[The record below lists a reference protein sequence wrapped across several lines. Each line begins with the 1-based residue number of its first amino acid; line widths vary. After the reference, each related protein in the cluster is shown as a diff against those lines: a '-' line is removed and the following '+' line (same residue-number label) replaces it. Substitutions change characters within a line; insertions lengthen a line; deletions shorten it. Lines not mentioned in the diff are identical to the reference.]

1 MIPQLTDLRSRL
13 VSALINPPLTGVV
26 VVLVLLACLRLVDL
40 SADFP
45 VGIIS
50 SPGMAYTDEGWWSR
64 NAIAFIRTGRWYIDD
79 GYNTVFSLPVLP
91 LLQVVWFKIFGVG
104 LTAARSLNV
113 LCLGVI
119 AGLVYAIARR
129 EIKSGLAWI
138 APFIVISSYPMFV
151 YSRIALLEM
160 PMLALILVSLW
171 LAIAADDSPATRL
184 AKVASSAI
192 FFALAVLTKTSAL
205 FALPMLATLV
215 FLQSGRLQF
224 SKRRFQQVAIWLL
237 IFAIPIGLFFGL
249 SSHGNNALS
258 NRYFEDF
265 NVAEKTHKGLIS
277 VFKSPLRVL
286 KYSFELF
293 PLLLICL
300 GISLTTLVR
309 LKKYQSNPVFQIT
322 LLWSLSLLLA
332 FSLSNFA
339 APRYFVIWIVPV
351 ALAIPQAIEHFLNTV
366 SWRKTLFLFIFLL
379 ATIVSLLRIAV
390 YLSTPHFTLVNM
402 TKDIDAI
409 VAADP
414 AHSSVVMG
422 HFADTLAL
430 ASDKNLT
437 AINDQM
443 GFRDL
448 DYRISVLKPGYY
460 VSYGAVKPSIASK
473 LKAYYR
479 LELLK
484 TFDVYQNY
492 DYGVPVFFYRL
503 TLL

>member
-1 MIPQLTDLRSRL
+1 MIPQLTDLRIRL
-13 VSALINPPLTGVV
+13 VSALINPPLAGVV
-26 VVLVLLACLRLVDL
+26 VVLMLLACLRLVDL

-45 VGIIS
+45 VGMIS

-64 NAIAFIRTGRWYIDD
+64 NALAFIRSGRWYIDD

-91 LLQVVWFKIFGVG
+91 VLQVGWFKVFGVS
-104 LTAARSLNV
+104 LTAARLLNV
-113 LCLGVI
+113 FCLLVA

-129 EIKSGLAWI
+129 EIKSGLAWM
-138 APFIVISSYPMFV
+138 APFIVLSSYPVFV

-160 PMLALILVSLW
+160 PMLMLILISLW
-171 LAIAADDSPATRL
+171 LAIAADDNPATRL
-184 AKVASSAI
+184 AKIASSAI
-192 FFALAVLTKTSAL
+192 FFVLAVLTKTSAL

-224 SKRRFQQVAIWLL
+224 SRRRLQRAALWLL
-237 IFAIPIGLFFGL
+237 IFAIPMGLFFGL
-249 SSHGNNALS
+249 SGHGNNALS
-258 NRYFEDF
+258 YSYFEDF
-265 NVAEKTHKGLIS
+265 NVAEKTHKGLFS
-277 VFKSPLRVL
+277 VVKSPLRVL

-309 LKKYQSNPVFQIT
+309 LEKYRSNPVFQIA
-322 LLWSLSLLLA
+322 LLWSLSTLLA

-339 APRYFVIWIVPV
+339 APRYFVIWIVPI
-351 ALAIPQAIEHFLNTV
+351 ALAVPQAVEYFLSVV
-366 SWRKTLFLFIFLL
+366 SWRKALFLFIFLL
-379 ATIVSLLRIAV
+379 STIVSLSRIAV
-390 YLSTPHFTLVNM
+390 YLSTPNFTLVNM
-402 TKDIDAI
+402 ARDIDAI

-414 AHSSVVMG
+414 AHSSLVMG
-422 HFADTLAL
+422 HFADTIAL
-430 ASDKNLT
+430 ASDNSLT

-460 VSYGAVKPSIASK
+460 VSYGAVNPRMASK
-473 LKAYYR
+473 LKAYYQ
-479 LELLK
+479 LELLDA
-484 TFDVYQNY
+484 FDVYQNY
-492 DYGVPVFFYRL
+492 DYGKPVFFYRL